1 MKKLIA
7 LCIAAVGLSAFALT
21 YVTNVT
27 EEMRV
32 RYDAI
37 LKTNGFRLAFAD
49 VPSITNVEIV
59 GVHDIWKNGVGLVKL
74 TNTVIRYDGYPT
86 TNKVWDI
93 YYRNVPLLHRA
104 RHEHHR
110 EELT

>member
-7 LCIAAVGLSAFALT
+7 LCVAAIGLSAFALT

-37 LKTNGFRLAFAD
+37 PKTNGFRLAFAG
-49 VPSITNVEIV
+49 VPSITNEVVV
-59 GVHDIWKNGVGLVKL
+59 GVRDIWENGVGLVKL

-86 TNKVWDI
+86 TNKVYDI
-93 YYRNVPLLHRA
+93 YYRNVPIYYTVPVTNITVRN
-104 RHEHHR
+104 
-110 EELT
+110 